1 MKTYEA
7 PTIEL
12 VALSLDDVIATSTL
26 IIEVEDDDILL

>member
-1 MKTYEA
+1 MKTYET
-7 PTIEL
+7 PSIEL